1 MKRFCAISFTLV
13 WLMAWGLSPS
23 IARAQEPGDKAAA
36 EALFQLAQ
44 RAMADGKYA
53 EACPRLE
60 ASAKLDPGVGT
71 LLFLGDCQEKLGKL
85 ASSWATFRE
94 AMALAS
100 SRGDTERASVAELR
114 ATALRP
120 RLSHV
125 IYVVDPR
132 NDMPGFELR
141 RNGTLVSQG
150 SWGLALPSDA
160 GSYQLEAT
168 APGYQAFRSRMNV
181 QLDVAEP
188 VSAQVPVLQRAV
200 ASENSRDGTEGPSS
214 EPRRP
219 MRNVEHASSAQKT
232 WGVLTFSVGAALSVT
247 SGVLALM
254 ATRKN
259 SDSKGNCSLQDPNLC
274 NPKGVT
280 QRDDAKQLA
289 SLATILGIGG
299 GAVLT
304 TGAVLFLTA
313 PATEHGAPSGLGIE
327 LHSRF

>member
-1 MKRFCAISFTLV
+1 MKRFCKIAVTSV
-13 WLMAWGLSPS
+13 WLMTSALSPS
-23 IARAQEPGDKAAA
+23 IAVAEEPGDKAAA

-53 EACPRLE
+53 EACPKLE

-71 LLFLGDCQEKLGKL
+71 LLFLGDCQEKQGKL
-85 ASSWATFRE
+85 ASAWATFRE
-94 AMALAS
+94 AMALSS
-100 SRGDTERASVAELR
+100 SRGDAERASVAELR

-125 IYVVDPR
+125 VYVVDPR

-141 RNGTLVSQG
+141 RNGALVTKG

-160 GSYQLEAT
+160 GSYQLEAK
-168 APGYQAFRSRMNV
+168 APGYQTFRSKLDV

-188 VSAQVPVLQRAV
+188 VSAQVPALQRAD
-200 ASENSRDGTEGPSS
+200 ANDGLQRPSDERS
-214 EPRRP
+214 APA
-219 MRNVEHASSAQKT
+219 RNADRSASAQKT
-232 WGVLTFSVGAALSVT
+232 WGALTFSLGAALSVT

-259 SDSKGNCSLQDPNLC
+259 GESKGNCSHQDPNLC
-274 NPKGVT
+274 EPQGVA
-280 QRDDAKQLA
+280 QREDAKGLA

-304 TGAVLFLTA
+304 TGAVLYLTA
-313 PATEHGAPSGLGIE
+313 PATEHGAPSGLGFE